1 MFSRSIHT
9 SRATHARMRIAS
21 IGVMAASADKA
32 LLSTQTAVGRVFLS
46 TKSAACLTD
55 SKRCVS
61 SIMSISQHQQQQ
73 VRLYGSKKKG
83 GKKTGSK
90 EKHSDNE
97 DNDNDVES
105 LEMTLDVGK
114 MEEQMKHSIDRF
126 STELQA
132 VRAGR
137 ANPAMLDHIRVL
149 LKGGSAVLSDLAM
162 VAVKDAQNLL
172 VVPNNQDDQKAIDT
186 SIRSA
191 GLGLNPRIDKNAII
205 VPVPKPTKES
215 RDKLLKNLGAL
226 AEHTRVHVRKH
237 RQDAMK
243 CLKNDSKSHM
253 AKDEVKS
260 WEKNIQTVTDKYIAK
275 IEDLLKAKT
284 REIERT

>member
-1 MFSRSIHT
+1 M
-9 SRATHARMRIAS
+9 
-21 IGVMAASADKA
+21 GKA
-32 LLSTQTAVGRVFLS
+32 FLS
-46 TKSAACLTD
+46 TKTATGLNDDKHFFSY
-55 SKRCVS
+55 
-61 SIMSISQHQQQQ
+61 IMSISHQLQQL
-73 VRLYGSKKKG
+73 RSYGSKSKAKG
-83 GKKTGSK
+83 GKKAAPK
-90 EKHSDNE
+90 ETHE
-97 DNDNDVES
+97 DDAES
-105 LEMTLDVGK
+105 LEMTLDMEKV
-114 MEEQMKHSIDRF
+114 EEQMKHSIDRF

-137 ANPAMLDHIRVL
+137 ANPAMLDHIKVL

-162 VAVKDAQNLL
+162 VSVKDAQNLL
-172 VVPNNQDDQKAIDT
+172 VIPNNQDDQKAIDT

-215 RDKLLKNLGAL
+215 REKLLKSLGAL
-226 AEHTRVHVRKH
+226 AEHARVHVRKH

-253 AKDEVKS
+253 AKDEIKS
-260 WEKNIQTVTDKYIAK
+260 WEKRIQTVTDRYIGK